1 MYREFLFGI
10 IRFDNGRI
18 VCPEC
23 GRVMEDGDDVVMYHD
38 RWLCPAC
45 VQAMTARYGYRL
57 ELKRNNGHAAAMVL
71 SEDGRSGFSVP
82 CYDALLLREVCDR

>member
-23 GRVMEDGDDVVMYHD
+23 GRVMEDCDNLLM
-38 RWLCPAC
+38 
-45 VQAMTARYGYRL
+45 
-57 ELKRNNGHAAAMVL
+57 N
-71 SEDGRSGFSVP
+71 DGRWICTPCASELVRKSGAHIGYHFRPPRYIVNGKDEIVQQLS
-82 CYDALLLREVCDR
+82 CYDALLLREVCER